1 MWHAWSTSVCKSQLH
16 QVDSSQSTLLST
28 TNKTGRHWAKASGWL
43 QSAITTMHV
52 LSICPTLM
60 LRKFYF
66 SSSSVVLCAFSAYAH
81 DMCIFDVRA
90 SSSPQAT
97 LVPNFV
103 SFAASTAELARG
115 EKSCTH
121 SLSHSVTHSLTQL
134 IWFPGNRS
142 FHFGT
147 WPHIQRLLTWPVSID
162 DFASF

>member
-103 SFAASTAELARG
+103 SVAPAIAELAHR
-115 EKSCTH
+115 EKLHTQ
-121 SLSHSVTHSLTQL
+121 SLTQSL
-134 IWFPGNRS
+134 TLNDPAYLTCRERS
-142 FHFGT
+142 FRFGT
-147 WPHIQRLLTWPVSID
+147 SSFVMWSVYRIFV
-162 DFASF
+162 DFW